1 MSGEYFHTGDIGEIC
16 DDGFLK
22 ITDRKKDMFKTSG
35 GKYVVPSLLE
45 NQLKQSRF
53 IEQIMV
59 IGEGEKMPAALIQ
72 PNYEFIDDWIERKGK
87 DVKKDKLSICSSQII
102 KDRIQKEIDEA
113 NEHFGKWE
121 QIKKFELTPD
131 IWTIDDGHLTPTM
144 KMKRKVI
151 KEKYK
156 DLIEKIYRS

>member
-1 MSGEYFHTGDIGEIC
+1 
-16 DDGFLK
+16 
-22 ITDRKKDMFKTSG
+22 MFKTSG
-35 GKYVVPSLLE
+35 GKYVAPALIE
-45 NQLKQSRF
+45 NQFKQSRF

-72 PNYEFIDDWIERKGK
+72 PNFEFIEEWAKRHDITFNSKEE
-87 DVKKDKLSICSSQII
+87 VAANQKLR
-102 KDRIQKEIDEA
+102 DRIKEEIDYA
-113 NEHFGKWE
+113 NTKFGKWE
-121 QIKKFELTPD
+121 QIKKFELTPE

>member
-1 MSGEYFHTGDIGEIC
+1 MNI
-16 DDGFLK
+16 
-22 ITDRKKDMFKTSG
+22 
-35 GKYVVPSLLE
+35 
-45 NQLKQSRF
+45 QSVHF
-53 IEQIMV
+53 YNILVED
-59 IGEGEKMPAALIQ
+59 
-72 PNYEFIDDWIERKGK
+72 F
-87 DVKKDKLSICSSQII
+87 S
-102 KDRIQKEIDEA
+102 KDRIQKEVDEA

-144 KMKRKVI
+144 KMKRKAI